1 MKRLLFINACVRAE
15 SRTRRLAEE
24 LLSGWQGEICEL
36 NLEQMDLRPLTAETL
51 ARRDALL
58 AAGDY
63 ADPAF
68 EPARALVE
76 ADAVVLAA
84 PYWDCSFPASV
95 KVFVEQVMV
104 NGLTFTFTADG
115 VPHGKC
121 RAKKLWYV
129 STAGGPVV
137 EPVLGH
143 PGGGAYPGRG
153 PGSGRR
159 GPRSHPFRCRRQPAA
174 PVIDAPKPSPARS
187 GRGKVAAVRQT
198 DEGGPTTADLGR
210 TCQLCR
216 FPPEPSPARS
226 KREGEG
232 GCRKADG

>member
-68 EPARALVE
+68 EPARAIVE

-129 STAGGPVV
+129 STAGGPVMGTN
-137 EPVLGH
+137 LGFAYIRQVSSLYWGI
-143 PGGGAYPGRG
+143 PEAELIQAEGLDLVGADPEAIL
-153 PGSGRR
+153 S
-159 GPRSHPFRCRRQPAA
+159 AA
-174 PVIDAPKPSPARS
+174 A
-187 GRGKVAAVRQT
+187 
-198 DEGGPTTADLGR
+198 ADLPR
-210 TCQLCR
+210 LL
-216 FPPEPSPARS
+216 
-226 KREGEG
+226 
-232 GCRKADG
+232 